1 MKVAQIA
8 VLEPRGRRILDC
20 VYPRQLP
27 MDHDYPASP
36 REYLSN
42 QTVARLPRPQPV
54 PLARPERPGRLDA
67 PRPDTIHIRPSNCQ
81 LSSRTVSSRLRP
93 SRHFRTSC
101 EFEPRG

>member
-54 PLARPERPGRLDA
+54 LLARPERPGRLDA
-67 PRPDTIHIRPSNCQ
+67 PDRIPFTYVLPIASCQ
-81 LSSRTVSSRLRP
+81 VVP
-93 SRHFRTSC
+93 
-101 EFEPRG
+101 